1 MYISKS
7 LSEVLLNTQYS
18 CFIAYAHTVE
28 PCVWLAFFLCHLI
41 TQKKSFPLQLHS
53 SGSKSRVNSQLD
65 NWKPL
70 PHQPESTKHVPKC
83 RHNAQTQL
91 ALKHMDIFFMSLGS
105 LQRLMVWI
113 IFSLW
118 HHFCHCFLREMTI
131 DPHYR
136 YYNQSS
142 PSLPLEGFLYVQ
154 AEHFIHLDSQW
165 WN

>member
-41 TQKKSFPLQLHS
+41 TQKKSFPLQFHS

-91 ALKHMDIFFMSLGS
+91 APKHMDIFFYVPRFSAATNGLDNIQFMTPL
-105 LQRLMVWI
+105 LPLLPQRDDN
-113 IFSLW
+113 
-118 HHFCHCFLREMTI
+118 R
-131 DPHYR
+131 
-136 YYNQSS
+136 
-142 PSLPLEGFLYVQ
+142 PSL
-154 AEHFIHLDSQW
+154 
-165 WN
+165 